1 MDNTIASN
9 LTNPSIITQH
19 EMTTDTVTLVIQNK
33 VLKFGFH

>member
-1 MDNTIASN
+1 MDNTITSN

-19 EMTTDTVTLVIQNK
+19 EMTMDMITLVIQNK